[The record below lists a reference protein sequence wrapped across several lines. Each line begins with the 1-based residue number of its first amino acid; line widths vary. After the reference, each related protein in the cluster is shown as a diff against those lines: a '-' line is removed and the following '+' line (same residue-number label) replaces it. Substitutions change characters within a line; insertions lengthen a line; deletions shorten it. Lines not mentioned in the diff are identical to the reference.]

1 MNFQKASTTLDASVK
16 IYGYRVDDTLNM
28 GYRILDG
35 FNRGEQ
41 PKQQEG
47 QPKQSRKL
55 GVVNTLETN
64 LQSIQMDSSAVVFDA
79 DPLFH
84 LMSRRFDEGGAKG
97 LLLSNLVAVRCSVDR
112 VGSDGRLQYRVR
124 FQRGGGDCRYGRAS
138 CAAGL
143 RASRVLRRH
152 SLLLLRPLS
161 RDGSVPARLPA
172 ARGPHSRDRDL
183 RPGSSHVEDAAACG
197 GGNGAVL
204 HRGRARGAGPRHGTH
219 SRRRRPG
226 LRHARR

>member
-64 LQSIQMDSSAVVFDA
+64 LQSIQMDSSAVAFDA

-97 LLLSNLVAVRCSVDR
+97 LLLSNLVVVHCIVNRA
-112 VGSDGRLQYRVR
+112 GLDGRLQHRVR
-124 FQRGGGDCRYGRAS
+124 FKRGSGN
-138 CAAGL
+138 
-143 RASRVLRRH
+143 
-152 SLLLLRPLS
+152 P
-161 RDGSVPARLPA
+161 RD
-172 ARGPHSRDRDL
+172 
-183 RPGSSHVEDAAACG
+183 
-197 GGNGAVL
+197 
-204 HRGRARGAGPRHGTH
+204 GRARPTAGRGAARDLHRRAALLLGPI
-219 SRRRRPG
+219 S
-226 LRHARR
+226 